1 MSVAGAGD
9 VNGDGYPDLVVGAGN
24 QSNPETNEGNA
35 FVYFGSRT
43 GPRPEPDLTLD
54 NPADQAF
61 SLFGWSVASA
71 GDVNGDGYADLAV
84 GTLYQS
90 NPENHDCN
98 AFVYFGSRTGPRPE
112 PDLTLDNPADQAGG
126 RFGSSVASAGE
137 VNGDGYADLVVGAH
151 GQANPEVGEGN
162 AFVYLGSP
170 TGPRPEPDLTLDSPA
185 DQERGYFGE
194 SVAGG
199 DLDGDGYADLIVG
212 LGVKAVPRVARAVH
226 LYFGSPTAGS
236 APSPT

>member
-1 MSVAGAGD
+1 MACSNAAPRARTSSTLDNPADQLNGTFGVSVAGAGD

-54 NPADQAF
+54 NPADQA
-61 SLFGWSVASA
+61 
-71 GDVNGDGYADLAV
+71 
-84 GTLYQS
+84 
-90 NPENHDCN
+90 
-98 AFVYFGSRTGPRPE
+98 
-112 PDLTLDNPADQAGG
+112 GG
-126 RFGSSVASAGE
+126 RFGSSVASAGD